1 MSISR
6 LQSHNN
12 NSTFSINNIQMVAV
26 ATLRLLIQLV
36 INLDIN
42 RFKEPLALT
51 MIISPLK
58 EIIAEVTVDQAI
70 IPNQVL
76 LEFKL
81 NVNVAK

>member
-1 MSISR
+1 
-6 LQSHNN
+6 
-12 NSTFSINNIQMVAV
+12 MVAV
-26 ATLRLLIQLV
+26 ATLRHLIQLV
-36 INLDIN
+36 INLNIN
-42 RFKEPLALT
+42 RFKGPLALT
-51 MIISPLK
+51 MIISLLK